1 MSSEPEPRQA
11 VRPAAEEEG
20 QNWSYARKFAQ
31 MDREAGWTLAAAVL
45 IFVCFWAAVLLF
57 RHDEV
62 YVLGLPLW
70 FALSCL
76 GGYVLS
82 VVVVLVLVRLG
93 MRDFPFDDQPR
104 A

>member
-1 MSSEPEPRQA
+1 MSSEPDPQEE
-11 VRPAAEEEG
+11 VRPAAAQG
-20 QNWSYARKFAQ
+20 QEWSYARKFAQ
-31 MDREAGWTLAAAVL
+31 MDREAGRTLAAAVL
-45 IFVCFWAAVLLF
+45 IFACFWAAVLLL
-57 RHDEV
+57 RSDEV

-70 FALSCL
+70 FVLSCL

-104 A
+104 P